1 MDNYSHDAALQKLHA
16 HFTGKDVLGHNAVQE
31 VANHIAYRYA
41 VLRHH
46 ALEAA
51 GQDFRYLATLYPFA
65 MQQLEL
71 VIYAPDNDISTVPRP
86 VAVPVTSVAED
97 TGDSDAGDDG
107 DGF

>member
-65 MQQLEL
+65 MQQLDL
-71 VIYAPDNDISTVPRP
+71 VIYAPDNDIPTTPAP
-86 VAVPVTSVAED
+86 APTASVAPAESGDGGED
-97 TGDSDAGDDG
+97 GEDG